1 MAPAPSASASD
12 PAGLMPDLPD
22 LSLDAAPPFL
32 RGAGFAV
39 GETTGALVTGTIA
52 AGPEHHTPWGV
63 VHGGVYTTAVE
74 SACSIGA
81 SLAVRDRG
89 EYAVG
94 LANATDFLR
103 PHVEGELHVT
113 ATPVQQGRT
122 QQLWVCEIANADGK
136 LVARGQLRLQ
146 NVPLQR

>member
-1 MAPAPSASASD
+1 MSA
-12 PAGLMPDLPD
+12 GRQLPD
-22 LSLDAAPPFL
+22 VSLDAVPPFL
-32 RGAGFAV
+32 RAAGLQVEEA
-39 GETTGALVTGTIA
+39 TGTRVTATIA
-52 AGPEHHTPWGV
+52 AGPDQHTPWGV

-81 SLAVRDRG
+81 SLAVLDRG

-94 LANATDFLR
+94 LANHTDFLR
-103 PHVEGELHVT
+103 PHVEGELRVT

-122 QQLWVCEIANADGK
+122 QQLWQCDIARPDGK

-146 NVPLQR
+146 NVPLRGD

>member
-1 MAPAPSASASD
+1 
-12 PAGLMPDLPD
+12 MPEPPD
-22 LSLDAAPPFL
+22 LSLDRAAAFL
-32 RGAGFAV
+32 RGAGFEVEEA
-39 GETTGALVTGTIA
+39 TGTRVTGTIA

-81 SLAVRDRG
+81 SLAVVGRG

-94 LANATDFLR
+94 LSNQTDFLR
-103 PHVEGELHVT
+103 PHVQGELRVT
-113 ATPVQQGRT
+113 ATPIQQGRT
-122 QQLWVCEIANADGK
+122 QQLWLCEIARADGK

-146 NVPLQR
+146 NVPLPDGGAR

>member
-1 MAPAPSASASD
+1 
-12 PAGLMPDLPD
+12 MPELPD
-22 LSLDAAPPFL
+22 LSLDGAPAFL
-32 RGAGFAV
+32 RGAGFQVDEA
-39 GETTGALVTGTIA
+39 TDTRVTGTIA

-81 SLAVRDRG
+81 SLAVVGRG

-94 LANATDFLR
+94 LSNQTDFLR
-103 PHVEGELHVT
+103 PHVQGELRVT

-122 QQLWVCEIANADGK
+122 QQLWLCEIARADGK

-146 NVPLQR
+146 NVPLPDGGAG

>member
-1 MAPAPSASASD
+1 MTAPN
-12 PAGLMPDLPD
+12 LPD

-32 RGAGFAV
+32 RGAGLQVEEA
-39 GETTGALVTGTIA
+39 TGARVTGTIA

-81 SLAVRDRG
+81 SLAVVGRG

-94 LANATDFLR
+94 ISNQTDFLR
-103 PHVEGELHVT
+103 PHVTGELRVA
-113 ATPVQQGRT
+113 ATPIHQGRT
-122 QQLWVCEIANADGK
+122 EQLWLGEIGPAEDGK
-136 LVARGQLRLQ
+136 AVPRGQLRLQ
-146 NVPLQR
+146 NVPLPASDR

>member
-1 MAPAPSASASD
+1 MSD
-12 PAGLMPDLPD
+12 RRLPD
-22 LSLDAAPPFL
+22 LSLDAAPAFL
-32 RGAGFAV
+32 RGAGLNVEEA
-39 GETTGALVTGTIA
+39 TATRVTATIA

-81 SLAVRDRG
+81 SLAVIDRG

-94 LANATDFLR
+94 LSNQTDFLR
-103 PHVEGELHVT
+103 PHVEGELRVT
-113 ATPVQQGRT
+113 ATPIHQGRT
-122 QQLWVCEIANADGK
+122 QQLWQCDIAREDGK

-146 NVPLQR
+146 NVPLRS

>member
-1 MAPAPSASASD
+1 V
-12 PAGLMPDLPD
+12 PDLPD
-22 LSLDAAPPFL
+22 IALDRAPAFL
-32 RGAGFAV
+32 RAAALEV
-39 GETTGALVTGTIA
+39 EEATGERVVATIA

-81 SLAVRDRG
+81 SLAVVGND

-94 LANATDFLR
+94 ISNQTDFLR
-103 PHVEGELHVT
+103 PHVAGELRVT
-113 ATPVQQGRT
+113 ATPIQQGRT
-122 QQLWVCEIANADGK
+122 QQLWLCEIARAEDGK

-146 NVPLQR
+146 NVPLRSDGG

>member
-1 MAPAPSASASD
+1 
-12 PAGLMPDLPD
+12 MPELPD
-22 LSLDAAPPFL
+22 VSLDAAPAFL
-32 RGAGFAV
+32 RGAGLQVEEA
-39 GETTGALVTGTIA
+39 GGARVTGTID
-52 AGPEHHTPWGV
+52 AGPDHHTPWGV

-81 SLAVRDRG
+81 SLAVMDRG

-94 LANATDFLR
+94 LTNVTDFLR
-103 PHVEGELHVT
+103 PHVSGELRVT
-113 ATPVQQGRT
+113 ATPIQQGRT
-122 QQLWVCEIANADGK
+122 QQLWLCEIARAGDGK

>member
-1 MAPAPSASASD
+1 MSAERQ
-12 PAGLMPDLPD
+12 LPD
-22 LSLDAAPPFL
+22 LSLGAAPPFL
-32 RGAGFAV
+32 RGAGLEVEEA
-39 GETTGALVTGTIA
+39 TGTRVTATIA
-52 AGPEHHTPWGV
+52 AGPDQHTPWGV

-81 SLAVRDRG
+81 SLAVMDRG

-94 LANATDFLR
+94 LANHTDFLR
-103 PHVEGELHVT
+103 PHVEGELRVT

-122 QQLWVCEIANADGK
+122 QQLWQCDIARPDGK

-146 NVPLQR
+146 NVPLRDD

>member
-1 MAPAPSASASD
+1 MSAERR
-12 PAGLMPDLPD
+12 LPD
-22 LSLDAAPPFL
+22 LSLDAAAPFL
-32 RGAGFAV
+32 RAAGLQVEEA
-39 GETTGALVTGTIA
+39 TGTRVTATIA
-52 AGPEHHTPWGV
+52 AGRDQHTPWGV

-81 SLAVRDRG
+81 SLAVIELG

-94 LANATDFLR
+94 LANHTDFLR
-103 PHVEGELHVT
+103 PHVEGELRVT

-122 QQLWVCEIANADGK
+122 QQLWQCDIARADGK

-146 NVPLQR
+146 NVPLRES